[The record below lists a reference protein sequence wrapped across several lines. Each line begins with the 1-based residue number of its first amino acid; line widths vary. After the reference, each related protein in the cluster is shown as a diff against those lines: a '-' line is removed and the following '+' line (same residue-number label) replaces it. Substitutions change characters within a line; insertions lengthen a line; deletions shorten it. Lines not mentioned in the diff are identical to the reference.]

1 MEYHLRA
8 LKCLLVT
15 LVCLLTVMEVNAD
28 ELTLTIVDAKGSPL
42 PNAVVIVDNAYVT
55 DKAKLKVE
63 NKIID
68 QVDRQFTPFMTVI
81 KAGSEVTFPNS
92 DNIRHHVYSFSKP
105 KPFELKLYANEEK
118 PTLSFNKPGL
128 VTLGCNIH
136 DQMIAHIVIT
146 EDETAW
152 ITGENGKVTLELNT
166 AVESLLSARI
176 WHPLMSSDLTSA
188 KDVTLDNV
196 NGKTLMLDVVKEQAD
211 KEPKSRLEQRFNRTG
226 NL

>member
-1 MEYHLRA
+1 MRA
-8 LKCLLVT
+8 LKRLLVT
-15 LVCLLTVMEVNAD
+15 LVCLLPVMVVNAD
-28 ELTLTIVDAKGSPL
+28 ELTLTIVDAMGNPL
-42 PNAVVIVDNAYVT
+42 PNAVVIVDNAHVP
-55 DKAKLKVE
+55 DRAKLKVE
-63 NKIID
+63 KKIID

-118 PTLSFNKPGL
+118 PTLSFNKPGV

-152 ITGENGKVTLELNT
+152 ITGEDGKTVLNINT
-166 AVESLLSARI
+166 TVESSASARV
-176 WHPLMSSDLTSA
+176 WHPLMGADLMTA
-188 KDVTLDNV
+188 KDVTLDKV

>member
-1 MEYHLRA
+1 MRA
-8 LKCLLVT
+8 LNYLLVT
-15 LVCLLTVMEVNAD
+15 FVCFQSVMTVNAE
-28 ELTLTIVDAKGSPL
+28 ELTLTIVDAKDKPL
-42 PNAVVIVDNAYVT
+42 PNAVVIVDNEYVT
-55 DKAKLKVE
+55 DNAELKIE
-63 NKIID
+63 KTIID
-68 QVDRQFTPFMTVI
+68 QVARQFTPFMTAI

-136 DQMIAHIVIT
+136 DQMIAHIIIT
-146 EDETAW
+146 DRETAW
-152 ITGENGKVTLELNT
+152 VTDEEGKVTLDINIQS
-166 AVESLLSARI
+166 ESSVKARL
-176 WHPLMSSDLTSA
+176 WHPLIGSDLTLA
-188 KDVTLDNV
+188 KEVSLV
-196 NGKTLMLDVVKEQAD
+196 NGENRTLSLNVINEEED

>member
-1 MEYHLRA
+1 MRA

>member
-1 MEYHLRA
+1 MRV
-8 LKCLLVT
+8 LKRLLVP
-15 LVCLLTVMEVNAD
+15 LVCLLPVMVANAD
-28 ELTLTIVDAKGSPL
+28 ELTLTIVDAMGNPL
-42 PNAVVIVDNAYVT
+42 PNAVVIVDNAHVT

-63 NKIID
+63 KKIID
-68 QVDRQFTPFMTVI
+68 QVNRRFTPFMTVI

-92 DNIRHHVYSFSKP
+92 DNFRHHVYSFSKP

-136 DQMIAHIVIT
+136 DQMIAHIIIT
-146 EDETAW
+146 DRETAW
-152 ITGENGKVTLELNT
+152 VTDEEGKVTLDINIQS
-166 AVESLLSARI
+166 ESSVKARL
-176 WHPLMSSDLTSA
+176 WHPLIGSDLTLATEVS
-188 KDVTLDNV
+188 LV
-196 NGKTLMLDVVKEQAD
+196 NGENRTLSLNVINEEED

>member
-1 MEYHLRA
+1 MRA

-28 ELTLTIVDAKGSPL
+28 ELTLTIVDEKGSPL
-42 PNAVVIVDNAYVT
+42 PNAVIIVDNAYVT

-188 KDVTLDNV
+188 KDVTLDKV

>member
-1 MEYHLRA
+1 MRA

-15 LVCLLTVMEVNAD
+15 FVCLLTVMEVNAD

-42 PNAVVIVDNAYVT
+42 PNAVVIVDNVHVT

-166 AVESLLSARI
+166 AVESLLSTRI

>member
-1 MEYHLRA
+1 MRA
-8 LKCLLVT
+8 LNYLLVT
-15 LVCLLTVMEVNAD
+15 FVCFQSVMTVNAE
-28 ELTLTIVDAKGSPL
+28 ELTLTIVDAKDKPL
-42 PNAVVIVDNAYVT
+42 PNAVVIVDNEYVT
-55 DKAKLKVE
+55 DNAELKIE
-63 NKIID
+63 KTIID
-68 QVDRQFTPFMTVI
+68 QVDRQFTPFMTAI

-136 DQMIAHIVIT
+136 DQMIAHIIIT
-146 EDETAW
+146 DRETTWVTDE
-152 ITGENGKVTLELNT
+152 EGKVTLNINIQS
-166 AVESLLSARI
+166 ESSVKVRL
-176 WHPLMSSDLTSA
+176 WHPLIGSDLTLA
-188 KDVTLDNV
+188 KEVFLV
-196 NGKTLMLDVVKEQAD
+196 NGESRTLSLNVINEEED

>member
-1 MEYHLRA
+1 MRA
-8 LKCLLVT
+8 LKRLLVT
-15 LVCLLTVMEVNAD
+15 LVCLLPVMVVNAD
-28 ELTLTIVDAKGSPL
+28 ELTLTIVDAMGNPL
-42 PNAVVIVDNAYVT
+42 PNAVVIVDNAHVP
-55 DKAKLKVE
+55 DRAKLKVE
-63 NKIID
+63 KKIID
-68 QVDRQFTPFMTVI
+68 QVDRQFKPFMTVI

-118 PTLSFNKPGL
+118 PTLSFNKPGV

-188 KDVTLDNV
+188 KDVILDNV
-196 NGKTLMLDVVKEQAD
+196 KGKPLMLDVVKEQAD

>member
-1 MEYHLRA
+1 
-8 LKCLLVT
+8 
-15 LVCLLTVMEVNAD
+15 MEVNAD
-28 ELTLTIVDAKGSPL
+28 ELTLTIVDEKGSPL
-42 PNAVVIVDNAYVT
+42 PNAVIIVDNAYVT

-188 KDVTLDNV
+188 KDVTLDKV